1 MVAMTGT
8 KMIDL
13 RCGQWQEV
21 LADIGEVD
29 AVICDPPY
37 GARTHKGH
45 NKASDQVRSATGQK
59 TRTDLHYAH
68 WTPDDVRAFVAHW
81 APRCRGW
88 MACMTSDDLI
98 PVWRQAYA
106 DAGRYDSAPVG
117 VLTYH
122 PRLTGDGPGSG
133 LVYLM
138 VSRPKSRKFQGG
150 WSNPPWYG
158 PYYPATEKM
167 HIGGKPL
174 DLMKKIV
181 SDYSREGDIVCD
193 PCAGGATTLLAAGE
207 LGRHAVGAECD
218 KDTYAK
224 ALDRLRLAIN
234 QQSLF
239 APAQVLVQDDLP
251 W

>member
-1 MVAMTGT
+1 VNL
-8 KMIDL
+8 DL
-13 RCGQWQEV
+13 RCGHWQEV

-37 GARTHKGH
+37 GARTHRGH

-59 TRTDLHYAH
+59 TRADLHYTH

-81 APRCRGW
+81 APRCTGW

-98 PVWRQAYA
+98 PVWRQAYE
-106 DAGRYDSAPVG
+106 DAGRYHFAPVG

-218 KDTYAK
+218 KDTYTK